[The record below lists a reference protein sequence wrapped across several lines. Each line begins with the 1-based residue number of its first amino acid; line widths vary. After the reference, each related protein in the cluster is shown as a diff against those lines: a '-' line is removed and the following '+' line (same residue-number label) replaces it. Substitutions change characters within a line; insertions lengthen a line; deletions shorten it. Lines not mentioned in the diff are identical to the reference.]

1 MNQYACTLSS
11 WRTQGRRDV
20 LQGGGRTLG
29 HVELLQGSH
38 ATVATVYDRAGRR
51 HQRPFWDRTAARNWV
66 QENAAV

>member
-1 MNQYACTLSS
+1 MGPYALATTT

-51 HQRPFWDRTAARNWV
+51 HQRPFWDRTEAKNWV

>member
-38 ATVATVYDRAGRR
+38 ATVA
-51 HQRPFWDRTAARNWV
+51 
-66 QENAAV
+66 AV